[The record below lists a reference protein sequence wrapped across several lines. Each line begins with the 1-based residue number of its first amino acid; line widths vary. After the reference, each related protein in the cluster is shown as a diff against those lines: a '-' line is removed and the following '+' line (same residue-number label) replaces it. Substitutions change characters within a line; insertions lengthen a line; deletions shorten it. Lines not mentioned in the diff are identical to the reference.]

1 MKVLH
6 FYKTFGLEQYGGVE
20 MFIRHLAHSTA
31 IQGCENTVLSLDR
44 EPMKP
49 VTTSSFRL
57 VQAKQDLHIAS
68 TGFSWSSLS
77 AFARLAEQAD
87 VIHYHFPWP
96 FMDLVHLLK
105 GLGKPSVV
113 TYHSDIVRQKVLLQ
127 LYRPLMRAFLGRVDA
142 IAATSPNYLESS
154 TVLQS
159 YQDKA
164 CSIPIGL
171 EQDLY
176 PRPDVTEV
184 ARLHRQFGERFFLFV
199 GVLRYYKGLH
209 YLLEAMRSAPWPLLI
224 VGAGPMEQ
232 ELMQMAKE
240 HGLNNVHFLGQVSEQ
255 EKIDLMCACYG
266 VIFPSHLRSEAFGI
280 GLLEGAM
287 MGKPLICSEIGTGTS
302 FINQHEETGIV
313 VPPADARAL
322 RQAMQTLWDDPVLA
336 ERYGRAARS
345 RFLSTFTARGMGEAY
360 SELYAQVAGRQADR

>member
-6 FYKTFGLEQYGGVE
+6 FYKTFGLEQFGGVE
-20 MFIRHLAHSTA
+20 MFIRHLTHATA
-31 IQGCENTVLSLDR
+31 IQGCENTVLSLAR

-68 TGFSWSSLS
+68 TGFSWSSLG
-77 AFARLAEQAD
+77 AFARLAKQAD

-127 LYRPLMRAFLGRVDA
+127 LYRPLMQAFLGRVDS

-154 TVLQS
+154 SVLRR
-159 YQDKA
+159 YEEKA

-184 ARLHRQFGERFFLFV
+184 AKLRQRFGDRFFLFV

-209 YLLEAMRSAPWPLLI
+209 YLLDAMKSAPWPLLI
-224 VGAGPMEQ
+224 VGAGPMER
-232 ELMQMAKE
+232 ELMRMAAE
-240 HGLNNVHFLGQVSEQ
+240 NGLRNVHFLGQVDEQ
-255 EKIDLMCACYG
+255 QKIDLMCACYG

-302 FINQHEETGIV
+302 FINRHEETGIV
-313 VPPADARAL
+313 VPPADAQAL
-322 RQAMQTLWDDPVLA
+322 RQAMQRLWENPELA
-336 ERYGRAARS
+336 ERYGQAARA
-345 RFLSTFTARGMGEAY
+345 RFLETFTARGMGEAY
-360 SELYAQVAGRQADR
+360 AGLYARVAGR

>member
-6 FYKTFGLEQYGGVE
+6 FYKTFGLEQFGGVE
-20 MFIRHLAHSTA
+20 MFIRHLTHATA
-31 IQGCENTVLSLDR
+31 TQGCENTVLSLAR

-68 TGFSWSSLS
+68 TGFSWSALG
-77 AFARLAEQAD
+77 AFARLAKQAD

-113 TYHSDIVRQKVLLQ
+113 TYHSDIVRQKALLR
-127 LYRPLMRAFLGRVDA
+127 LYLPLMKAFLGRVDS
-142 IAATSPNYLESS
+142 IATTSPNYLESS
-154 TVLQS
+154 TVLRRYGQ
-159 YQDKA
+159 KA

-184 ARLHRQFGERFFLFV
+184 AKLHSRYGERFFLFV

-209 YLLEAMRSAPWPLLI
+209 YLLEAMKFAPWPLLI
-224 VGAGPMEQ
+224 AGAGPMER
-232 ELMQMAKE
+232 ELKQIAVE
-240 HGLNNVHFLGQVSEQ
+240 NDLRNVHFLGQVSEQ
-255 EKIDLMCACYG
+255 EKIDLMWASYG

-287 MGKPLICSEIGTGTS
+287 LGKPLICSEIGTGTS

-313 VPPADARAL
+313 VPPADAAAL
-322 RQAMQTLWDDPVLA
+322 RQAMQALWDNPALA
-336 ERYGRAARS
+336 ERYGLAARA
-345 RFLSTFTARGMGEAY
+345 RFLGTFTAQGMGEAY
-360 SELYAQVAGRQADR
+360 ADLYARVAGR